1 MKKTFLYI
9 SSFIMLSATIAG
21 ASYGISYALY
31 QRGEI
36 LGKTESSSFTE
47 LNIGSEGAK
56 NVSIYL
62 KYTAWTIT
70 SGVNFYMLKWNQ
82 TKIEKNE
89 SDTTAFKWVKQDASP
104 VTIDSVSYFVF
115 DFDPSFYNR
124 LSFHRVEDT
133 VLTAKSITDLVA
145 TGTFAQRY
153 NKDSGGVTSNSTT
166 ELTKPKTSNVYEV
179 TSYTSSGSYGFLS
192 SGSWISTILSS

>member
-1 MKKTFLYI
+1 MKKAILYI
-9 SSFIMLSATIAG
+9 SSFIMLSATIVG

-31 QRGEI
+31 ERGDV
-36 LGKTESSSFTE
+36 LGKTETSSFTE

-70 SGVNFYMLKWNQ
+70 SGVDFYMLKWNQ
-82 TKIEKNE
+82 AKIEKNE
-89 SDTTAFKWVKQDASP
+89 SDTTAFKWVKQQASP
-104 VTIDSVSYFVF
+104 VTINSVNYFVF

-124 LSFHRVEDT
+124 LSFHRVEDA
-133 VLTAKSITDLVA
+133 VLGITDLEG

-166 ELTKPKTSNVYEV
+166 ELTKPKTSNVYEI

-192 SGSWISTILSS
+192 SGNWISDTILTS